1 MGIFSYA
8 NCFNGFQSYIISCV
22 FMHIIQIIDWIE
34 SAVSFFVYECCI
46 FGAKYDTT
54 DSCESDKLSY
64 KPISCDETF
73 NMIVHIYQITNTA
86 STFHAASYQFTV
98 AISSFISFY
107 VQSCIHVI
115 MCMCVFVLV
124 CMYATVK

>member
-1 MGIFSYA
+1 MFRT
-8 NCFNGFQSYIISCV
+8 
-22 FMHIIQIIDWIE
+22 
-34 SAVSFFVYECCI
+34 
-46 FGAKYDTT
+46 KYDTT

-73 NMIVHIYQITNTA
+73 HIIVHIYQITNTA
-86 STFHAASYQFTV
+86 STFHAASYQFTI

-115 MCMCVFVLV
+115 VRMCVPVFV
-124 CMYATVK
+124 CMYAFVN